1 MRMSPAA
8 RRAGCRNVRWR
19 RSMPATALAILLVGC
34 AAGDGEWVKASVNTD
49 TQIKDVESCRQS
61 AEERLRVGPYAAER
75 EQRRLEA
82 LNQRPSRQAGPD
94 QTALRQIEIRDQLER
109 ERAFRDCMS
118 ARGYTRRT

>member
-8 RRAGCRNVRWR
+8 GGAGYRNARWR
-19 RSMPATALAILLVGC
+19 WSISAVTFAILVAGC
-34 AAGDGEWVKASVNTD
+34 AAGDGEWVKASVNAETQNKD
-49 TQIKDVESCRQS
+49 TEACRQA
-61 AEERLRVGPYAAER
+61 AEQRLRVGPYAAER

-109 ERAFRDCMS
+109 ERAFRDCMT
-118 ARGYTRRT
+118 ARGYSQRS

>member
-1 MRMSPAA
+1 ML
-8 RRAGCRNVRWR
+8 
-19 RSMPATALAILLVGC
+19 ATALAILLVGC

-49 TQIKDVESCRQS
+49 TQNKDVEACRQS

-109 ERAFRDCMS
+109 ERAFRDCMT